1 VNASAATGAARP
13 AVSHGEDMAILDLVG
28 ECLIRTDI
36 HGKVLSWNKGA
47 EELYG
52 YRADQTLGLWLHD
65 LVGRDGCE
73 PDGSVKRE
81 LLEAGRWKG
90 ELQRRTASGQE
101 ITVEAHWTLRRDAAG
116 EPIEV
121 IGTARDVTERKSM
134 ERALKISDDRYRNLF
149 QAMAASFWELDFSS
163 VGPMLRGLRADG
175 IKDFRKHFAE
185 HPSFVREMMRVTRV
199 IDINGQTV
207 ELFGDDVKKED
218 LLQSVEPFWPEDS
231 SWVFGEAV
239 IAAVTG
245 APVYSIETTLQSLSG
260 RRFEALF
267 TACFPP
273 ESVGKGT
280 LLIGVV
286 DISDRKQATRALES
300 SEARY
305 RHLVQHLPVA
315 LVQLDM
321 SGLTRRLAELSRT
334 EDDLATYVETHVEF
348 LDEILDLVRVEEG
361 NEQAGAMLGEGW
373 ASEAHRSIAFSWR
386 TNPET
391 IRRSLVA
398 RLRGATSYSEETRI
412 DTLDGRVLDV
422 LYTIAFPPALVE
434 KGMNIVG
441 FLDISDRVKAQ
452 GALAQVEADLA
463 HAARVSMLGE
473 LTASIAH
480 EVNQPLAAITTNAEA
495 GLRWLNRADPDLDE
509 VRELTGSIVSDAR
522 RAADVIARVRSMAA
536 RRTPVRE
543 TIAVEAV
550 IRDVLGFLNHELKT
564 HDVIVATRFE
574 PGLPSATVDRIQLQ
588 QVLVNLMVN
597 AIQALAQ
604 TEGQPRRLSITS
616 CQAAPDS
623 VRVEIEDNGPGVPSA
638 IRDHAFE
645 AFFTTK
651 ERGMGMGLPICRSI
665 IEAHGGQI
673 ELTQRKS
680 GSGARFAF
688 TLPSRKDTREEG
700 EA

>member
-1 VNASAATGAARP
+1 
-13 AVSHGEDMAILDLVG
+13 MAILDLVG

-36 HGKVLSWNKGA
+36 QGKVLSWNRGA

-52 YRADQTLGLWLHD
+52 YTADQTLGVWLHD

-73 PDGSVKRE
+73 PDGSIKRE
-81 LLEAGRWKG
+81 LLEAGRWRG
-90 ELQRRTASGQE
+90 ELQRRTAAGRD
-101 ITVEAHWTLRRDAAG
+101 ITVEAHWTLRRDDSG
-116 EPIEV
+116 RPIEV

-149 QAMAASFWELDFSS
+149 QAMAASFWELDFSA
-163 VGPMLRGLRADG
+163 VGPMLRRLKEQG
-175 IKDFRKHFAE
+175 IRDFRPYFRDNPA
-185 HPSFVREMMRVTRV
+185 FLREMMRVTRV

-239 IAAVTG
+239 IAAITG
-245 APVYSIETTLQSLSG
+245 APVYSIETVLQSQAG
-260 RRFEALF
+260 RRFDALF

-286 DISDRKQATRALES
+286 DISDRKSATRALET

-315 LVQLDM
+315 LIQLDM
-321 SGLTRRLAELSRT
+321 TALMRRLAEIGET
-334 EDDLATYVETHVEF
+334 EPDVAGYVETNAAF
-348 LDEILDLVRVEEG
+348 LDEILSLVRVEEG
-361 NEQAGAMLGEGW
+361 NEQAGAMLGDGW
-373 ASEAHRSIAFSWR
+373 DRMMNQSIAFSWR
-386 TNPET
+386 TSPET

-398 RLRGATSYSEETRI
+398 RLRGASSYSEETRI

-422 LYTIAFPPALVE
+422 LYTIAFPSALVE

-495 GLRWLNRADPDLDE
+495 GLRWLDRPEPDLEEIRD
-509 VRELTGSIVSDAR
+509 LTGSIVADAR

-543 TIAVEAV
+543 AIAVEAV
-550 IRDVLGFLNHELKT
+550 VRDVLGFLNHELKSNDVLVST
-564 HDVIVATRFE
+564 HFDPTLAQ
-574 PGLPSATVDRIQLQ
+574 ATVDRIQLQ
-588 QVLVNLMVN
+588 QVLVNLIVN
-597 AIQALAQ
+597 AIQALHQ
-604 TEGQPRRLSITS
+604 TRGHARRLFITTARAGS
-616 CQAAPDS
+616 DGI
-623 VRVEIEDNGPGVPSA
+623 RVEIEDNGPGLPSA

-673 ELTQRKS
+673 ELTQRRA

-688 TLPSRKDTREEG
+688 TLPTHP
-700 EA
+700 EASTDAHA